1 MELDPNIIIKER
13 YELLKQLGE
22 GSFGEVWLAEDT
34 LLNGLK
40 VAIKFYQRTDSEGQA
55 AFTREYTR
63 VQRLHHDNLLTASYF
78 DVWQRRPFLVM
89 DYCSEGAAR
98 RYRGK
103 MTEQQ
108 IWHFIHDV
116 AAGLAYMHAQE
127 PTIIHQDIK
136 PDNVLIHGDGRY
148 VITDFGISR
157 SALSGSGSSE
167 ALKSAGTTA
176 YMGPGRF
183 TSTPQTIMASDIWSL
198 GASIYELA
206 TGNQPFMGPDG
217 YGMGGVAFKLG
228 FEMPQLPSN
237 FSRELNALMQACLEK
252 ETWDR
257 PTAKVLEEYTSAY
270 LKGENPK
277 APWKEKHSSPT
288 QPNPR
293 PWDTSKN
300 GQTPPP
306 QPKPYSA
313 PKPKKDLLKK
323 IILIVL
329 LSFLVIGMIWLIVK
343 KMHSTNEP
351 TQDNS
356 ADTSGEIIAQ
366 NRIPE
371 NFVLCPKG
379 TLLHYYKGWDWK
391 KRENFYVDV
400 PLDSF
405 YISKYELTQK
415 EWNEIIPE
423 KTNHYYK
430 GDSLPAYDG
439 DFFHACIY
447 CNRRSRNEGYD
458 GFYSVQNN
466 QIIYNPKGNGYR
478 LPNEY
483 EWAYAA
489 RGGEKKTTKYAAG
502 NNLNEIAWYGGN
514 SGGHPHNVG
523 QKKPNSIGLYDMN
536 GNIGESLWPSGDE
549 SSGCPIFYHPSDFD
563 VYIGFS
569 ENDHWCGSGG
579 IRLVFVPKNMKNS
592 NIQYT
597 KLENMKVA
605 DTLAVLF

>member
-1 MELDPNIIIKER
+1 MELNTNIIIKER
-13 YELLKQLGE
+13 YRLLKQLGE

-63 VQRLHHDNLLTASYF
+63 VQHLHHDNLLTASYF

-176 YMGPGRF
+176 YMGPERF

-206 TGNQPFMGPDG
+206 TGSQPFLGGDG

-237 FSRELNALMQACLEK
+237 YSRDLNALMQACLEK

-257 PTAKVLEEYTSAY
+257 PTAKVLEEYTTAY

-277 APWKEKHSSPT
+277 
-288 QPNPR
+288 
-293 PWDTSKN
+293 
-300 GQTPPP
+300 
-306 QPKPYSA
+306 
-313 PKPKKDLLKK
+313 
-323 IILIVL
+323 
-329 LSFLVIGMIWLIVK
+329 
-343 KMHSTNEP
+343 ST
-351 TQDNS
+351 
-356 ADTSGEIIAQ
+356 
-366 NRIPE
+366 
-371 NFVLCPKG
+371 
-379 TLLHYYKGWDWK
+379 WK
-391 KRENFYVDV
+391 KRQTTPKQPKTKPDPKHTPNKGSQRITLFVILLLLGIGAIWMITRTHPKPDDDKAVTTSNRVNHLAIIDNDGSAYFWTGSLENGKPNGKGTIEYTEKDQFGRASYEGYMRFGERQGANSILNYANGNSFRGSFKNDHFEYGILTLKSVDGMY
-400 PLDSF
+400 F
-405 YISKYELTQK
+405 M
-415 EWNEIIPE
+415 
-423 KTNHYYK
+423 
-430 GDSLPAYDG
+430 G
-439 DFFHACIY
+439 DFKDDKPY
-447 CNRRSRNEGYD
+447 NGTWYYSD
-458 GFYSVQNN
+458 GREYSKVVN
-466 QIIYNPKGNGYR
+466 
-478 LPNEY
+478 
-483 EWAYAA
+483 
-489 RGGEKKTTKYAAG
+489 
-502 NNLNEIAWYGGN
+502 
-514 SGGHPHNVG
+514 
-523 QKKPNSIGLYDMN
+523 
-536 GNIGESLWPSGDE
+536 GDE
-549 SSGCPIFYHPSDFD
+549 
-563 VYIGFS
+563 
-569 ENDHWCGSGG
+569 
-579 IRLVFVPKNMKNS
+579 K
-592 NIQYT
+592 
-597 KLENMKVA
+597 
-605 DTLAVLF
+605 